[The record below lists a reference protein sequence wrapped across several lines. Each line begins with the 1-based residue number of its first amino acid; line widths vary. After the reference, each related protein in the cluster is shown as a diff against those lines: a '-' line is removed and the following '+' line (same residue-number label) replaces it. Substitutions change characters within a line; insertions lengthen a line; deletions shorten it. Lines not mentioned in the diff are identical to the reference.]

1 MPHTGDVPGGQ
12 ANVQQIG
19 GLSCILAVQFKEVTH
34 LEQHHIVRMVV
45 LYLVISVVDGIAP

>member
-45 LYLVISVVDGIAP
+45 LYLVISVVD